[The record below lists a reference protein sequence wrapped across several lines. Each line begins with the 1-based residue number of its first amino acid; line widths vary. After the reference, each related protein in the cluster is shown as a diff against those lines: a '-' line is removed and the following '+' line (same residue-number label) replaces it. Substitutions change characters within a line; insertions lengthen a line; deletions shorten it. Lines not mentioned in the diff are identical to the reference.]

1 MGAEGLGGDG
11 ETVAL
16 FVGGLGCEFA
26 ASCGVGAWFCVE
38 AEWPTGDVAAVL
50 WCRRRWRDGDD
61 VHDGIVRGA
70 RKSRIGA
77 WPRANA
83 CGENIRADMFA
94 VVVAIVE

>member
-1 MGAEGLGGDG
+1 MGAEGLGGLE

-16 FVGGLGCEFA
+16 LVGGLRFECD
-26 ASCGVGAWFCVE
+26 ASCGVGALFRVE

-50 WCRRRWRDGDD
+50 WCRRRWRDADD
-61 VHDGIVRGA
+61 VHDVIVRGA

-77 WPRANA
+77 WLRANA
-83 CGENIRADMFA
+83 CGESIRADMFA